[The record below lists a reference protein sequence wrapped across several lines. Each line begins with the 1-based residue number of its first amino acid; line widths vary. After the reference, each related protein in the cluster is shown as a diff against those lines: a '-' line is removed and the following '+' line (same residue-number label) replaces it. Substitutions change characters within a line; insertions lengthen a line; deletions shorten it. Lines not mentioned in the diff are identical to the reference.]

1 MDVRFPAFQQ
11 FPNAGAAGVGAGAA
25 VGAGGLGGTV
35 GAGPETAAAAGAQ
48 GADSFP
54 GALKEALQGVS
65 RLQDESSALQRRFL
79 MGDEGVS
86 LERTM
91 MAMQKSQVAFQAALT
106 VRNRL
111 VAAYTDIMNMP
122 V

>member
-1 MDVRFPAFQQ
+1 MDVRFPAFQ
-11 FPNAGAAGVGAGAA
+11 NLLAGAASGSAGVGSA
-25 VGAGGLGGTV
+25 GAGGSAVGSSGAVGGEES
-35 GAGPETAAAAGAQ
+35 G
-48 GADSFP
+48 SFS
-54 GALKEALQGVS
+54 GALKDALQGVS
-65 RLQDESSALQRRFL
+65 KLQEDSATLQRQFL
-79 MGDEGVS
+79 MGDEGAS

>member
-1 MDVRFPAFQQ
+1 MDVRFPSFHLPPGAQA
-11 FPNAGAAGVGAGAA
+11 PAGTAASGGTAGAASAG
-25 VGAGGLGGTV
+25 
-35 GAGPETAAAAGAQ
+35 
-48 GADSFP
+48 SFS
-54 GALKEALQGVS
+54 GALNEALQGVS
-65 RLQDESSALQRRFL
+65 RLQDDSATLQRRFL
-79 MGDEGVS
+79 MGDEGAS
-86 LERTM
+86 LEQTM

>member
-11 FPNAGAAGVGAGAA
+11 FPTTGASGSAGAPAQPGGA
-25 VGAGGLGGTV
+25 
-35 GAGPETAAAAGAQ
+35 P
-48 GADSFP
+48 GADATDSFS
-54 GALKEALQGVS
+54 GALKDALQGVS
-65 RLQDESSALQRRFL
+65 RLQEDSATLQRQFL
-79 MGDEGVS
+79 LGGDGAS
-86 LERTM
+86 LEQTM
-91 MAMQKSQVAFQAALT
+91 VAMQKSQVAFQAALT

>member
-1 MDVRFPAFQQ
+1 MDVRFPAFQSW
-11 FPNAGAAGVGAGAA
+11 PGTAAQ
-25 VGAGGLGGTV
+25 GAGGALGPTGTV
-35 GAGPETAAAAGAQ
+35 GAGAQPGAASAAQ
-48 GADSFP
+48 GKDSFS
-54 GALKEALQGVS
+54 GALNNALQGVS
-65 RLQDESSALQRRFL
+65 RLQEESVTLQRRFL

-91 MAMQKSQVAFQAALT
+91 MAMQQSQVAFQAALT

>member
-11 FPNAGAAGVGAGAA
+11 LPTTGASGAAGVAGAGARGSI
-25 VGAGGLGGTV
+25 GAP
-35 GAGPETAAAAGAQ
+35 AGVAGAAESS
-48 GADSFP
+48 GSFS
-54 GALKEALQGVS
+54 GALKDALQGVS
-65 RLQDESSALQRRFL
+65 GLQEDSAALQRRFL
-79 MGDEGVS
+79 MGDEGAS